1 MVDCGSRG
9 RLESVPVLISV
20 PAAGSDSLV
29 PTPTLFMCP
38 CQLWVPSVRHPKPVR
53 PKLGVPLAFTFY
65 ETLSSSPNLVYS
77 SCLIQHIYVK
87 WTPLSDKP
95 QRIEIPKSESDRRVV
110 VMAHHPI

>member
-38 CQLWVPSVRHPKPVR
+38 CQLWVPSVRRPKPAR
-53 PKLGVPLAFTFY
+53 SKLGVPLAFTLDG
-65 ETLSSSPNLVYS
+65 TSSSSPNLLYS
-77 SCLIQHIYVK
+77 SCLIEHIYVK

-95 QRIEIPKSESDRRVV
+95 QRIEISKSESDRRVV